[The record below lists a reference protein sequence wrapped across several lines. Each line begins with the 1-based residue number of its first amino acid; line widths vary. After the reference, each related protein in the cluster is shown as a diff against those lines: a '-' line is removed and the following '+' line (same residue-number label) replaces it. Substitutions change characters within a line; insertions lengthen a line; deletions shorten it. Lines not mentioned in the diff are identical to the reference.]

1 VESGHLFLE
10 YLSDSFAE
18 RQRIRKPGSCRIKR
32 RSLLGG
38 SVVSRARKVVTAL
51 SSPTVELRLLENLP
65 PNRKPLVEG
74 RLQSDLF
81 PLVRSPFVP
90 LCRDRTRISLAFLEM
105 LLVQLKYVF
114 VVGSILLIGRAC
126 ISLMLPLRIHL
137 SPLSDVGF

>member
-1 VESGHLFLE
+1 MFLE

-18 RQRIRKPGSCRIKR
+18 RQRIRNPGSYRIKQR
-32 RSLLGG
+32 FLLGG
-38 SVVSRARKVVTAL
+38 VLFLARERSFAAL
-51 SSPTVELRLLENLP
+51 SSSTVELVCWRTYP
-65 PNRKPLVEG
+65 PPSQTPLVEG

-81 PLVRSPFVP
+81 SLVRSPFVP
-90 LCRDRTRISLAFLEM
+90 LCRYRTRISLAFLEM

-114 VVGSILLIGRAC
+114 VVGSILLIGRAY